1 MSALGRLGRRKDPR
15 TAHAGILA
23 RDFSGLAGPLVDG
36 FYANFGYAAPLSLV
50 LHVQALCDALQP
62 RLVVELGS
70 GLTTRALVGAL
81 GPEALV
87 VSVDE
92 SAAWLGRTA
101 EGLPAGARVALMA
114 TPGVAGL
121 DYDALELL
129 LAGLTPGLVI
139 VDGPSQ
145 LPRFSAAAERL
156 LVRLASPGCAV
167 VVDDTDRAANDEGAV
182 RLAAAC
188 SLRKVDYGDPIY
200 TGHRYS
206 LLLPAGVQAPVAVA
220 AAPGT

>member
-1 MSALGRLGRRKDPR
+1 MARPYCGRPARRGSRRADGDAGRR
-15 TAHAGILA
+15 G
-23 RDFSGLAGPLVDG
+23 
-36 FYANFGYAAPLSLV
+36 
-50 LHVQALCDALQP
+50 P
-62 RLVVELGS
+62 RL
-70 GLTTRALVGAL
+70 R
-81 GPEALV
+81 
-87 VSVDE
+87 
-92 SAAWLGRTA
+92 
-101 EGLPAGARVALMA
+101 
-114 TPGVAGL
+114 
-121 DYDALELL
+121 ALELL

-156 LVRLASPGCAV
+156 LVRLVSPGCAV
-167 VVDDTDRAANDEGAV
+167 VVDDTDRAANDEGAA

-206 LLLPAGVQAPVAVA
+206 LLLPAGVRAPVAVA